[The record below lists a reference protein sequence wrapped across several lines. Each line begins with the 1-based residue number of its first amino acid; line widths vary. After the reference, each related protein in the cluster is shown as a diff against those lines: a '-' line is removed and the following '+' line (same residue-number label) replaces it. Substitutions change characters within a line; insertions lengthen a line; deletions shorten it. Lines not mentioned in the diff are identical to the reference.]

1 MRKIQLVDEIRE
13 FSVHQIIHSLVEH
26 CEVFSFYSESDRQQL
41 DSFEQKSDMQEVH
54 FKRLLLVS
62 AKQRDKCRNGRKTS
76 WEAVGIAKVRN
87 DCGMNQVVVEMMRSA

>member
-41 DSFEQKSDMQEVH
+41 DSFEQKSDMQESAFQEAH
-54 FKRLLLVS
+54 SGLCKTKRQMQ
-62 AKQRDKCRNGRKTS
+62 KWKKD
-76 WEAVGIAKVRN
+76 
-87 DCGMNQVVVEMMRSA
+87 